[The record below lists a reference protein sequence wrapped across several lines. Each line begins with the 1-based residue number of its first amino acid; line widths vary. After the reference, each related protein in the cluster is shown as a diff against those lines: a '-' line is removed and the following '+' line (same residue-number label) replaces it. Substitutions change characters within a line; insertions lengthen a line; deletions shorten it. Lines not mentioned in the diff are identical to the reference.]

1 MLSESA
7 TQAANEQRMT
17 SSFTGNKF
25 ESQSRCENVLINQQG
40 SSDKCDQD
48 ADESFFEN
56 FTALSWKQ
64 ENRRLQ
70 SAREDESE
78 TDQPPPSEPD
88 LGVTVPE
95 FKIVKKELEHL
106 YVEVLYIVKHK
117 IGASTADYDA
127 YTSDLCEYAKKAFQM
142 SPEKHCQLLEV
153 AHDEKPPIPVLN
165 VIVVEAQG
173 LEAKDPNGFSDPYCM
188 LGILAGGLQEN
199 RRNSDEDGER
209 SRNSPKR
216 QGLRK
221 FGASFKRRDRS
232 RSNSTTENLPAKFIR
247 TTTVKPHTLN
257 PKWNEK
263 FRLDIDDVFTE
274 KLHLDIWDHDDE
286 TSVFDAARK
295 LNEVSGL
302 KGLGRYFK
310 QIYQSARGGENNDDF
325 LGCVTIPVEEIPATG
340 LDKYFP
346 LQGRTSRSTI
356 QGQIRLKLSLGTRED
371 RMMTAE
377 EDNWREFVEHQELL
391 WLFIEHE
398 LKNHQGPGY
407 TWAGDLQTPALT
419 ILHQHAIQGDITE
432 LQKILCRWIMYARKH
447 MEVQLD
453 YALLK
458 ELLENFNTSW
468 NNSETQL
475 SKDEEAALAESY
487 NLFIDFC
494 LARVRKHWDIFPYN
508 NKQGRHKLI
517 YLLKCIA
524 LIYSMKVF
532 RRCCPF
538 RPSLHVEIIN
548 TLKKGT
554 LAWFDTLVSFN
565 ESKAHTEEK
574 ILQGLIKLVNI
585 INSNV
590 QKGALCYDHIFESSV
605 KVNYTSVVYKHLEKL
620 IGETTYMRVEGR
632 NKTSK
637 ADGGKETQINIST
650 SKFELYMALQEFV
663 RFKDKLPSAENKH
676 LVISNYYTWF
686 TDDINLWLTIA
697 KLKAKERVKK
707 ALELDKIQSVDSSVK
722 YNSTSSVDVVACFAQ
737 IKEFWFQLSWPDV
750 FSSYPFIIKIL
761 EVICSGATFYANLCY
776 QNMGDSGRY
785 DEDIREQLCIA
796 INNIQHVRKALK
808 PLFEDLE
815 IEQILIM
822 IAQREGDKTVSQCR
836 TAANNLLHNAEEDV
850 FAKIQN
856 IANVVAEKMRPDI
869 KTRIFHLA
877 WTPEKSE
884 ADVAPLLDY
893 LDSNLKTLYNSLFR
907 PNFDCILESIWK
919 MVLQELTFTARN
931 NIGEKM
937 TFFQRLLHS
946 LKVLVDFFHAG
957 SIGLQLKVLHNPA
970 YQDLEKLLTLH
981 KDETNHLIQQYI
993 NQRLEEQQ
1001 RFLEK
1006 EYGYLSVKAVFN
1018 PGSDSLCIDVMNAR
1032 DLRPLDPNGFS
1043 DPFVIIELVPRHLF
1057 PDCPRQMTKIQK
1069 KTLHPIFDES
1079 FEFNIAADRC
1089 RRGGVAVCFVVMDH
1103 DVMTRN
1109 DFEGE
1114 AYLQLQVIP
1123 GVNGQYVKDLK
1134 PTELCLMQPRERNE
1148 IINALEVRS
1157 WDKTAQ
1163 EFAKEQRGKRP

>member
-1 MLSESA
+1 
-7 TQAANEQRMT
+7 
-17 SSFTGNKF
+17 
-25 ESQSRCENVLINQQG
+25 
-40 SSDKCDQD
+40 
-48 ADESFFEN
+48 
-56 FTALSWKQ
+56 
-64 ENRRLQ
+64 
-70 SAREDESE
+70 
-78 TDQPPPSEPD
+78 
-88 LGVTVPE
+88 
-95 FKIVKKELEHL
+95 
-106 YVEVLYIVKHK
+106 
-117 IGASTADYDA
+117 
-127 YTSDLCEYAKKAFQM
+127 
-142 SPEKHCQLLEV
+142 
-153 AHDEKPPIPVLN
+153 
-165 VIVVEAQG
+165 
-173 LEAKDPNGFSDPYCM
+173 M
-188 LGILAGGLQEN
+188 LGILAGGLQES

-209 SRNSPKR
+209 SRNSPRR

-274 KLHLDIWDHDDE
+274 KLPYRDHDDE

-310 QIYQSARGGENNDDF
+310 QIYQSARSGENIDDF
-325 LGCVTIPVEEIPATG
+325 LGCTSIKLVVLQEIPPNG
-340 LDKYFP
+340 LDKFFP
-346 LQGRTSRSTI
+346 LQGRTARSTI

-371 RMMTAE
+371 RMVTAD

-398 LKNHQGPGY
+398 LKNHQGPSY

-447 MEVQLD
+447 MEVSLD

-458 ELLENFNTSW
+458 ELLEDFNTSW

-475 SKDEEAALAESY
+475 SKDEEAALVESF

-494 LARVRKHWDIFPYN
+494 LARVRKHREIFPCN
-508 NKQGRHKLI
+508 NKQAQHKFT

-524 LIYSMKVF
+524 LIHSMKVF
-532 RRCCPF
+532 KRCCPF
-538 RPSLHVEIIN
+538 RPTLHVEIIN

-554 LAWFDTLVSFN
+554 LEWFDTIISFN
-565 ESKAHTEEK
+565 ESKAQTVED
-574 ILQGLIKLVNI
+574 ILHGLIELVNS
-585 INSNV
+585 INSDV
-590 QKGALCYDHIFESSV
+590 QKGANCYDHVFESNV
-605 KVNYTSVVYKHLEKL
+605 EVNYTSVIYKNLEKL
-620 IGETTYMRVEGR
+620 IGETTCKRAEGR

-650 SKFELYMALQEFV
+650 AKFELYMSLQEFV
-663 RFKDKLPSAENKH
+663 RFQEKLPSEDKKH

-686 TDDINLWLTIA
+686 TDAINLWLTVA

-722 YNSTSSVDVVACFAQ
+722 YSTSSVDIVACFAQ

-776 QNMGDSGRY
+776 QNVADYS
-785 DEDIREQLCIA
+785 EDIKEQLCIA
-796 INNIQHVRKALK
+796 INNIEHVRTALK
-808 PLFEDLE
+808 PLFDDLG
-815 IEQILIM
+815 IEKILNT
-822 IAQREGDKTVSQCR
+822 IAEREGEKTVSQCR
-836 TAANNLLHNAEEDV
+836 TAVNNLLHNAEEDILS
-850 FAKIQN
+850 KIQN
-856 IANVVAEKMRPDI
+856 IANSVAEKMRPDI
-869 KTRIFHLA
+869 KTHIFHLA
-877 WTPEKSE
+877 WTPEKME
-884 ADVAPLLDY
+884 ADAPLLDY

-907 PNFDCILESIWK
+907 PNFDRILESIWR

-970 YQDLEKLLTLH
+970 YQ
-981 KDETNHLIQQYI
+981 
-993 NQRLEEQQ
+993 QRL
-1001 RFLEK
+1001 LEGD
-1006 EYGYLSVKAVFN
+1006 YGYLTVKAVFN
-1018 PGSDSLCIDVMNAR
+1018 PGSDSLSIDVMNAR
-1032 DLRPLDPNGFS
+1032 DLRPLDPNGN

-1069 KTLHPIFDES
+1069 KTLYPIFDES

-1089 RRGGVAVCFVVMDH
+1089 RRDGVAVCFVVMDH
-1103 DVMTRN
+1103 DVVTRN

-1114 AYLQLQVIP
+1114 AYLQLQRIP
-1123 GVNGQYVKDLK
+1123 GVDGQYVKD
-1134 PTELCLMQPRERNE
+1134 PATTELSLMQPREKNE
-1148 IINALEVRS
+1148 IINALEVRT